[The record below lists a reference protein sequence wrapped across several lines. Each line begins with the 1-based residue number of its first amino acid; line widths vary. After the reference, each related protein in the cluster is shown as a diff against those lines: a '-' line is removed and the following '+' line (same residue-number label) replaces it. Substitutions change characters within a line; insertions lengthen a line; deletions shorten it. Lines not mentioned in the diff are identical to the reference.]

1 MKRIVLLIILLEV
14 ASVFADETKW
24 IAIGNLQSWY
34 SSIGCEVEVGRR
46 RLISDQQDGM
56 RWPAQFNFQDV
67 EAAKAL
73 WIGTTNFD
81 DPIAGKE
88 IAIKVVHIGP
98 RILNEKEFIPVDFK
112 LIAKFDHPS
121 VFVDGD
127 PATNMAFNDIVTE
140 VNPAI
145 PSDRLLYVKAHTAI
159 GITMVRKIFAY
170 SNPNNDNYFIYD
182 YVYKNTGIIDAQGTH
197 VDKTLTDVVFFYQ
210 YRYAP
215 TREIGPYGFNFA
227 PQSTSWGHSTMNDA
241 RGEDP
246 AAGDP
251 FRAIFA
257 WLGQHSKAG
266 FDIIG
271 GPNGNGDG
279 HLGASQY
286 VGAVVLHADK
296 SPQDNADDVN
306 QPATTMYLGS
316 DVQITSSND
325 MYNIGQ
331 MAAEYT
337 AMTAGHPAQTHAQGV
352 IASGQFADQFGGT
365 PGGYSSTQ
373 GFGPYTLAPGD
384 SVHLVIAEAV
394 NGLSRQQDYA
404 IGDKWL
410 KGAAPY
416 PLPVGGTTNSADV
429 YKDAWVATGQ
439 DSLFQT
445 FNRAINTYQNDLIV
459 SSPPPPPDNFQVNSG
474 GDRISLSWSRSAESD
489 PNLKGYRI
497 YRAQGKPDTTFDL
510 IYTAGAGGNTSEL
523 VDKYDDKTAQRGF
536 DYFYYVTS
544 YDDGSNNLVHPGT
557 PLESSKFFTVT
568 NKGAFLKRPAG
579 RELTK
584 IRVVPNPYN
593 IRARN
598 AQFGTLDG
606 KDKLLFVNLPPFCK
620 IKIFT
625 ERGDLI
631 QTLEHNDGSGDQAW
645 NSITS
650 SRQTVVSGLYIAY
663 IEVTQNY
670 NDPETGVKLFS
681 KGESKFVKFIIIR

>member
-1 MKRIVLLIILLEV
+1 MKRIVLLIILLEI

-24 IAIGNLQSWY
+24 IAIGSLQSWY

-46 RLISDQQDGM
+46 RLVSDQQDGL
-56 RWPAQFNFQDV
+56 RWPAQYNFQDV

-73 WIGTTNFD
+73 WIGTTDFD
-81 DPIAGKE
+81 DPVAGKK
-88 IAIKVVHIGP
+88 IAYKVVHVGP

-112 LIAKFDHPS
+112 LIGKFDHPT

-127 PATNMAFNDIVTE
+127 PATNMAFNDIVTDIDPTIAADRILYTK
-140 VNPAI
+140 VN
-145 PSDRLLYVKAHTAI
+145 TAI
-159 GITMVRKIFAY
+159 GITMTRKIYAY
-170 SNPNNDNYFIYD
+170 SQQNNDNYFIYD
-182 YVYKNTGIIDAQGTH
+182 YIYRNTGIIDAQGTH
-197 VDKTLTDVVFFYQ
+197 VNKTLTDVMFFYQ

-215 TREIGPYGFNFA
+215 TREIGPYGFSTA

-246 AAGDP
+246 SAGDP
-251 FRAIFA
+251 FRAVFA

-271 GPNGNGDG
+271 GPNISGDG
-279 HLGASQY
+279 HLGAAQY

-296 SPQDNADDVN
+296 SPQDNSDDIT
-306 QPATTMYLGS
+306 QPTTTQYLGS
-316 DVQITSSND
+316 DEQITSAND
-325 MYNIGQ
+325 MYNTGQ
-331 MAAEYT
+331 MNAEYV
-337 AMTAGHPAQTHAQGV
+337 AMTAGHPSQTHAQAVGT
-352 IASGQFADQFGGT
+352 GFADLFGGT

-384 SVHLVIAEAV
+384 SIHIVIAEAV
-394 NGLSRQQDYA
+394 NGLSRAQGYK
-404 IGDKWL
+404 IGGNWL

-416 PLPVGGTTNSADV
+416 PMPEGGTTNSADD
-429 YKDAWVATGQ
+429 YKDAWVYTGQ
-439 DSLFQT
+439 DSLFQS
-445 FNRAINTYQNDLIV
+445 FNRAINTYQNGFIV
-459 SSPPPPPDNFQVNSG
+459 SSPPPPPANFEVNSG
-474 GDRISLSWSRSAESD
+474 GDRISLKWSNNAELD
-489 PNLKGYRI
+489 PNFKGYKV
-497 YRAQGKPDTTFDL
+497 YRAQGKPDTTFSL
-510 IYTAGAGGNTSEL
+510 IFSTGEGTPNPTI
-523 VDKYDDKTAQRGF
+523 VNNYDDKNAQRGF
-536 DYFYYVTS
+536 DYFYYITS
-544 YDDGSNNLVHPGT
+544 FDDGSNNLAHPGT
-557 PLESSKFFTVT
+557 PLESSKFFTIT

-579 RELTK
+579 ENLSS

-598 AQFGTLDG
+598 AQFGILDG

-631 QTLEHNDGSGDQAW
+631 QTLDHADGSGDQSW

-663 IEVTQNY
+663 IEVTQTY
-670 NDPETGVKLFS
+670 DDPESGVRLFT
-681 KGESKFVKFIIIR
+681 KGETKFVKFIIIR